1 MCCASLKLK
10 YRSNHRVLDT
20 HCLDLVNNPVL
31 IYLKLLLVA
40 LFWGGTF
47 IATRIA
53 AQTFEPFMGASIR
66 YLFACLLLVPLTWKL
81 QPGFWKLTWPQ
92 FRKLALLGFSGIFAY
107 NFFFFKGLKLVPASH
122 GALLVALNPIMVLL
136 LSAWRYGERIS
147 AAKLAGMSI
156 SLMGVILVLS
166 RGKPWDLFN
175 SLEWGDAFMLG
186 CPVTWALYT
195 LAGKEA
201 LRTSSPLQATTWA
214 SLTGCAMLLLFAGT
228 ETAPQVVP
236 GPVWIALA
244 YLGIIGT
251 VLAFVWYYQGV
262 ATLGVTKTA
271 IFNNLVPVF
280 ALLLS
285 VLILHETV
293 HWYAWVGASLVISG
307 VVIINRL

>member
-1 MCCASLKLK
+1 
-10 YRSNHRVLDT
+10 
-20 HCLDLVNNPVL
+20 LVNNGIL

-53 AQTFEPFMGASIR
+53 AQTFEPFMGASVR
-66 YLFACLLLVPLTWKL
+66 YLFACLFLVPITWKM
-81 QPGFWKLTWPQ
+81 QPGFWKVSGPQ

-147 AAKLAGMSI
+147 TAKLVGMSI
-156 SLMGVILVLS
+156 SLLGVILVLS
-166 RGKPWDLFN
+166 RGKPWELFS

-186 CPVTWALYT
+186 CPVTWAIYT

-228 ETAPQVVP
+228 ETVPDVVP
-236 GPVWIALA
+236 GQVWVALA

-251 VLAFVWYYQGV
+251 VLAFVWYYEGV

-293 HWYAWVGASLVISG
+293 HWYSWLGAGLVISG